1 MKTNTEN
8 KYKKKTSIKKNQN
21 TLLSTPLSV
30 LNQEKKTLYKE
41 VISDKNSISSKQ
53 QNYIN
58 SVRLQSFF
66 IYFFRFL
73 LLFLFLA
80 LWETSSYLGWIDNF
94 FFSSPSAVVKL
105 FIDMCKNFEILRHI
119 GITLIETLIS
129 FLGVTIFSIL
139 CAILLISFPKA
150 AKVLEPFL
158 VILNSLP
165 KSALAPLIIVWLGTG
180 MKTIIIA
187 GMSVAIFGSIINMYT
202 GFMQVE
208 EEKIKLIYT
217 LGGTKKD
224 TLFKVILPSSI
235 SIIISNMK
243 VNIGLSLVGVIIGE
257 FLAARQGL
265 GYLIIYG
272 SQVFQL
278 DLLIMSI
285 IILCF
290 IAVGLYQIIQMIEK
304 HYMKIS

>member
-1 MKTNTEN
+1 MKANISPEQQH
-8 KYKKKTSIKKNQN
+8 YIKQIK
-21 TLLSTPLSV
+21 
-30 LNQEKKTLYKE
+30 
-41 VISDKNSISSKQ
+41 
-53 QNYIN
+53 
-58 SVRLQSFF
+58 LQSFL
-66 IYFFRFL
+66 IMLSRFL
-73 LLFLFLA
+73 LLFFFLTF
-80 LWETSSYLGWIDNF
+80 WEISSYRGWIDSF
-94 FFSSPSAVVKL
+94 FFSSPSAVVGL
-105 FIDMCKNFEILRHI
+105 FIDMCKDFEILRHI
-119 GITLIETLIS
+119 GITLLETIVS
-129 FLGVTIFSIL
+129 FLAVTLLSIL
-139 CAILLISFPKA
+139 TAILLICLPRVS
-150 AKVLEPFL
+150 KVLEPFL

-202 GFMQVE
+202 GFTQVE

-235 SIIISNMK
+235 PTIVSNMK
-243 VNIGLSLVGVIIGE
+243 VNIGLALVGVIIGE

-272 SQVFQL
+272 SQIFQL

-285 IILCF
+285 IILCI
-290 IAVGLYQIIQMIEK
+290 IAMGLYQMIQIIEK
-304 HYMKIS
+304 RFFK